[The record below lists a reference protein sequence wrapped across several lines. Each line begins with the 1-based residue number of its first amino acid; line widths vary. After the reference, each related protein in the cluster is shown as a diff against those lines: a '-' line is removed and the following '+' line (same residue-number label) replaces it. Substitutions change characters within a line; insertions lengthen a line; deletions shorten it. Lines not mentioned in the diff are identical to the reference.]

1 MSGSSEGG
9 LLWIM
14 SNIIY
19 IATNIIA
26 FCSLAGGAGLF
37 LSSDTQGE
45 KGAARPDQMRYAI
58 LIAAQG
64 CCVLLMGIL
73 ITVLGYAFA
82 GLLRAQP

>member
-26 FCSLAGGAGLF
+26 FGSLVAGFSIF
-37 LSSDTQGE
+37 LAADTQGE
-45 KGAARPDQMRYAI
+45 RGAAGPDEMRYAI
-58 LIAAQG
+58 FIALQACG
-64 CCVLLMGIL
+64 MLLMGIL
-73 ITVLGYAFA
+73 ITVLGYAYA